1 MRAFLTNLHSLVNN
15 GSTFTLYNNEKAKSN
30 YKKTD
35 LNKKNKKAKN
45 LPVIESLRQLC
56 EWGIM

>member
-56 EWGIM
+56 E